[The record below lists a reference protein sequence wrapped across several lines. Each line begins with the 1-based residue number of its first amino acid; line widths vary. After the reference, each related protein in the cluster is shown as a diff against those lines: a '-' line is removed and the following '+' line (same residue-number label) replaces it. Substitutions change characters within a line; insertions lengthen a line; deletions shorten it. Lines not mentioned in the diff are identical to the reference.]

1 MDAGKDLTPA
11 EVEQLLDGD
20 DPMEAGGGG
29 NPPKAPSLLST
40 GCNTDPA
47 SNTVSTGTCTDPS
60 TPSCIRHHS
69 LSSSASS
76 TGTITSTGTGS
87 LPRAY
92 ANVRAARS
100 DINTVRPLCG
110 SEVYIKNDLG
120 SFVNEGDER
129 YALANHRHCY
139 NVEEVKSNLSA
150 VLSEDYEGETVI
162 VYQLFDNS
170 FYKSCNAEGV
180 RTLPVKLL
188 DNKYHVQGRLVM
200 ADRDEFRGL
209 FTEVLPLLRAG
220 LQHTKILL
228 TPLVRYLLQPCC
240 RDPTHLTN
248 RCKPTYGTMIAEAM
262 CEARAWLKGLA
273 FTRRIKNFSVICPN
287 EMLGHEDRH
296 FWQEDPV
303 HMVESGYK
311 ELGKRLLEAMLNAE
325 VSRKMD
331 SAGPSVASGTDWAV
345 LRAPW
350 VKENDSQV
358 HRNYKEIRG
367 RGNTVGLK
375 WRPPRGFRGG
385 NRGGGRPYRGRKNP
399 Y

>member
-1 MDAGKDLTPA
+1 MDCGT
-11 EVEQLLDGD
+11 D
-20 DPMEAGGGG
+20 DVMSNKRFILIG
-29 NPPKAPSLLST
+29 
-40 GCNTDPA
+40 A
-47 SNTVSTGTCTDPS
+47 SHMTRLACVF
-60 TPSCIRHHS
+60 
-69 LSSSASS
+69 
-76 TGTITSTGTGS
+76 
-87 LPRAY
+87 
-92 ANVRAARS
+92 
-100 DINTVRPLCG
+100 
-110 SEVYIKNDLG
+110 EDLG
-120 SFVNEGDER
+120 ATVIDLSIPGWR
-129 YALANHRHCY
+129 CSTT
-139 NVEEVKSNLSA
+139 NVEEVKNTLSA

-180 RTLPVKLL
+180 RALPVKLL
-188 DNKYHVQGRLVM
+188 DNKYHVQGRLVL

-248 RCKPTYGTMIAEAM
+248 RCEATYGTMIAEAM

-311 ELGKRLLEAMLNAE
+311 ELGKRLLEAILNAE
-325 VSRKMD
+325 VSRKTD
-331 SAGPSVASGTDWAV
+331 SAGPSVAAGTDWAA

-358 HRNYKEIRG
+358 HRNYSEIRG
-367 RGNTVGLK
+367 RGGQGNTAGLK

-385 NRGGGRPYRGRKNP
+385 NRGGGRPYRGRKYP